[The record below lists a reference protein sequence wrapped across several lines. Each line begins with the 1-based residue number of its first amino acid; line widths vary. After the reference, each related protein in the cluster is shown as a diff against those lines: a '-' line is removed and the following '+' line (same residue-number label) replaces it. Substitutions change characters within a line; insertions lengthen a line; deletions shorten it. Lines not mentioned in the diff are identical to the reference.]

1 MRYFFKTVAIVTVFS
16 VCEKFLGFL
25 YRIYLS
31 HSIGAEGVGMYH
43 VALSVFAFLLT
54 VTCSGTPITVSR
66 LMTKYSSE
74 GKYERIN
81 KVITAGLSYT
91 LLIALPLV
99 AIFYIAGG
107 KFSFLFAD
115 ERCINI
121 FLVILPSLVFTSVYS
136 VLRGVFWGNKD
147 FLPYSVIE
155 LLEEICM
162 IIVGIIL
169 INGTTSAYQG
179 AFRAGIA
186 VLISYIF
193 SFSLAAA
200 VFFLRKH
207 KLKNPKSEFKPLLS
221 SATPVTAMRTV
232 TSLASSLV
240 SIVFP
245 LRLVAAGVSE
255 SQAMSLYG
263 AAVGQAIPLLYIP
276 TTLIGS
282 FTLVLIPEISENFY
296 KKQNTYLKNNIEKAI
311 KFTALLSTIFVP
323 VFFVCGEEIGILV
336 FNNADCGAY
345 LTASSFLM
353 IFMGLSGITTSML
366 NSMGKE
372 KQVLL
377 YCAATEVFM
386 LAAVWFLPTFIG
398 VYALLAGFSAVYFA
412 TTVLN
417 LWLLHKTCP
426 VKPVY
431 LKKVITAIILI
442 LPTSLFGVLLEKM
455 LLPLLGTLTTF
466 LTVTAAMITFITVLY
481 LCLGLVDFGIVTDFG
496 KKKKRN
502 AKKSAEIKSAD
513 MRMSKT

>member
-1 MRYFFKTVAIVTVFS
+1 MAIVTVFS

-31 HSIGAEGVGMYH
+31 HSIGAEGVGMYQ

-74 GKYERIN
+74 GKYDRVN
-81 KVITAGLSYT
+81 RVITAGLSYT
-91 LLIALPLV
+91 LLLALPLV
-99 AIFYIAGG
+99 AIFFIAGN

-121 FLVILPSLVFTSVYS
+121 FLVVLPGLVFTSVYS

-169 INGTTSAYQG
+169 INGTTSAYEG
-179 AFRAGIA
+179 AFRAGVA
-186 VLISYIF
+186 VLVSYIF

-200 VFFLRKH
+200 VFFFRKH

-232 TSLASSLV
+232 NSLAASLV

-311 KFTALLSTIFVP
+311 KFTALLSAIFVP

-336 FNNADCGAY
+336 FNNADCGEY

-377 YCAATEVFM
+377 YCAVTEIFM
-386 LAAVWFLPTFIG
+386 LAAVWFLPAVIG
-398 VYALLAGFSAVYFA
+398 VYALLAGFSAVYCA
-412 TTVLN
+412 TTALN
-417 LWLLHKTCP
+417 LWMLHKTCP

-431 LKKVITAIILI
+431 LRKVITAILLI
-442 LPTSLFGVLLEKM
+442 LPTSLFGALLEKM
-455 LLPLLGTLTTF
+455 LLPLLGTLATF
-466 LTVTAAMITFITVLY
+466 LTVAAAMIIFITL
-481 LCLGLVDFGIVTDFG
+481 LFFCLGLVDFGIVADFG
-496 KKKKRN
+496 KKRKKN
-502 AKKSAEIKSAD
+502 AKKTAEVKSAD